1 MIGMS
6 HNETENL
13 KKQPLPL
20 SDDALAQVSGSS
32 LADSLRKLQEGMK
45 INSGSDDSVGYQIDE
60 KTREMIRQGID
71 PYQKKWQ

>member
-13 KKQPLPL
+13 KKQPSPL
-20 SDDALAQVSGSS
+20 SDDALAQVSGGSM
-32 LADSLRKLQEGMK
+32 ADSLRKLQEGMK
-45 INSGSDDSVGYQIDE
+45 INSGSDDSGGYQIDE

-71 PYQKKWQ
+71 PYQK